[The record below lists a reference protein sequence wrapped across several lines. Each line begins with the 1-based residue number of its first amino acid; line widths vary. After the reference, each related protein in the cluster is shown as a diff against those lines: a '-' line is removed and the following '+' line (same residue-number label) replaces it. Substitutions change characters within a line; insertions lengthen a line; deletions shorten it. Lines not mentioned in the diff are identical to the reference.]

1 MVIMSL
7 LYLVSSYPVGWL
19 SDRVGRT
26 GLLCM
31 GMALLIVADLLLAFA
46 DSVPLVLL
54 GVAIWGL
61 HMGFSQGLL
70 ATLVADSAPEALKGT
85 AFGVFNLV
93 SGVAMLLASVLAGWL
108 WHSFGASATFLVGA
122 ALAALALIM
131 LSRRKIA
138 R

>member
-1 MVIMSL
+1 
-7 LYLVSSYPVGWL
+7 
-19 SDRVGRT
+19 
-26 GLLCM
+26 M

-70 ATLVADSAPEALKGT
+70 ATLVADCAPEALKGT

-108 WHSFGASATFLVGA
+108 WQSLGASATFLVGA
-122 ALAALALIM
+122 AFAALALM
-131 LSRRKIA
+131 LLSRR
-138 R
+138 RGSR